1 MPRAKLRNKPAT
13 KSRTRAAI
21 QQRAANRTT
30 HIRELRRRIDEYCEG
45 KFGSRCQ
52 LCGLKQL
59 DSTRAA
65 FHYHHLDPSTKLYNI
80 GEIWAK
86 FKDSQ
91 PEAVWKSVQRELAK
105 TVFLCAV
112 CHAKV
117 HYHLRRKTD
126 IVSTTPAFD
135 APHLLNDQYINQSKK
150 EN

>member
-1 MPRAKLRNKPAT
+1 MPRVASKS
-13 KSRTRAAI
+13 KSRTRSATQRNTA
-21 QQRAANRTT
+21 QRAVNRTA
-30 HIRELRRRIDEYCEG
+30 HIRELRRRIDEYCED

-65 FHYHHLDPSTKLYNI
+65 FHYHHLDPATKLYNI

-86 FKDSQ
+86 FKDAQ
-91 PEAVWKSVQRELAK
+91 PEAAWKSVKRELAK
-105 TVFLCAV
+105 TTFLCAV

-126 IVSTTPAFD
+126 IAPLTPA
-135 APHLLNDQYINQSKK
+135 NDQYINQSKK

>member
-1 MPRAKLRNKPAT
+1 MPRVASKSKA

-21 QQRAANRTT
+21 QRRAANRTT
-30 HIRELRRRIDEYCEG
+30 HIRELRRRIDEYCED
-45 KFGSRCQ
+45 KFESRCQ

-65 FHYHHLDPSTKLYNI
+65 FHYHHIDPSTKLYNI

-91 PEAVWKSVQRELAK
+91 PEAAWKSVQRELAK
-105 TVFLCAV
+105 TTFLCAV

-117 HYHLRRKTD
+117 HYCMRKKIPLTNTAT
-126 IVSTTPAFD
+126 INPAY
-135 APHLLNDQYINQSKK
+135 DQHNTQK
-150 EN
+150 ES